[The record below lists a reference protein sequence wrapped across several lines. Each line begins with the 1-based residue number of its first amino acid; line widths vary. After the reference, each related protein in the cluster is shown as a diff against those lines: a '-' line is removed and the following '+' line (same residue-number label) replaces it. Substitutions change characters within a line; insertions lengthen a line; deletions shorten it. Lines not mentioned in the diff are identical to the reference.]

1 MFCRRRQQQL
11 ACLPACLPAC
21 SNQPASPQP
30 THAPVKHDVGVL
42 ARPDDDGLGAQGAH
56 ADRVLGGGAAG
67 AHTVLQAIHL
77 LAVPA
82 LEGQEVQLLAVAV
95 GAVRA
100 LVAHQVGAA
109 GGARRH
115 RRARAAGGGGWA
127 AARASAAAAA
137 SNDGSAS

>member
-109 GGARRH
+109 GGGAARH
-115 RRARAAGGGGWA
+115 RSLWAGGWAAGGGWAVAASSSTA
-127 AARASAAAAA
+127 AAFC
-137 SNDGSAS
+137 